1 MTDAELTRTPLWPL
15 SVAQFH
21 AMFDQG
27 ILSPDDP
34 VELLDGFIVQKLPK
48 TPLHR
53 IATRSTRQA
62 LERVVPDGCMWTRKN
77 PLRSRRAGLSL
88 TSP

>member
-15 SVAQFH
+15 SVGQFH
-21 AMFDQG
+21 AMFDHG
-27 ILSPDDP
+27 ILSQDDP
-34 VELLDGFIVQKLPK
+34 VELLDGIIVQKLPK
-48 TPLHR
+48 TPLHQ

-62 LERVVPDGCMWTRKN
+62 LERVVPDGWYVDSQEPIT
-77 PLRSRRAGLSL
+77 LLASLSP